1 MEFAM
6 TRTGHL
12 VGKRGCRSEDYPRKD
27 MTPNLRKKTIAKTKK
42 KK

>member
-12 VGKRGCRSEDYPRKD
+12 VGKRWCRSEDYRRKD
-27 MTPNLRKKTIAKTKK
+27 M
-42 KK
+42 